1 MSKISNPWLTPLQR
15 SYNQIKTKLLNRVKD
30 IKGQDGNPLITDYS
44 EGNIFVI
51 ITSLFAAIAEVLHY
65 YIDNVAR
72 ESFFV
77 TARRYSSLVKHAAL
91 LDYYPRAATS
101 PRVEV
106 VLSRTLQD
114 TSLPS
119 NLTINEDLIFRDTQ
133 GNIWVVEHPV
143 VWYSNTT
150 TCKVPLIQRELVRV
164 GSLNGNFIPSTDGR
178 VILELPAVDRH
189 KLYVHGSLVIHIDGE
204 KWNLVETLAHSKP
217 HDKHFLVYL
226 TETGAIKI
234 MFGDGKFGSKPLS
247 DSTITYC
254 AYYATKG
261 SVANIYSGSITTVP
275 TTISSRVSTVTC
287 NNPLPASGGSD
298 YEDFFKL
305 KANVPL
311 SVKTLGVAITKED
324 YKNLAMLVPGVSK
337 AAVEYECGRKINV
350 YITPINGGI
359 ASENLCDQVYQYL
372 SERSQLTTKLSIKPV
387 GEVKI
392 KLDITVTGK
401 KSCSKQTIR
410 DSVITALKNTYSPNN
425 VDISSNVRISDI
437 YSLIDN
443 LPVVDYLFINKF
455 YTKPYPTII
464 YGNTQL
470 VISNFDINKATI
482 KDSMEYLV
490 VFTNP
495 TKYYI
500 RAMYNGYSSELLTVG
515 NTVDI
520 KDVANGFD
528 FSLSISPNSYVTG
541 FKYKFLVAKPNYDYT
556 EPGYNMPVFTNPD
569 EQLVLTIN
577 EVL

>member
-51 ITSLFAAIAEVLHY
+51 ITSLFSAIAEVLHY

-133 GNIWVVEHPV
+133 GNTWVVEHLV

-164 GSLNGNFIPSTDGR
+164 NSLNGNFIPSTDGR

-234 MFGDGKFGSKPLS
+234 MFG
-247 DSTITYC
+247 
-254 AYYATKG
+254 
-261 SVANIYSGSITTVP
+261 
-275 TTISSRVSTVTC
+275 
-287 NNPLPASGGSD
+287 
-298 YEDFFKL
+298 E
-305 KANVPL
+305 
-311 SVKTLGVAITKED
+311 
-324 YKNLAMLVPGVSK
+324 
-337 AAVEYECGRKINV
+337 
-350 YITPINGGI
+350 
-359 ASENLCDQVYQYL
+359 
-372 SERSQLTTKLSIKPV
+372 
-387 GEVKI
+387 
-392 KLDITVTGK
+392 
-401 KSCSKQTIR
+401 
-410 DSVITALKNTYSPNN
+410 
-425 VDISSNVRISDI
+425 
-437 YSLIDN
+437 
-443 LPVVDYLFINKF
+443 
-455 YTKPYPTII
+455 
-464 YGNTQL
+464 
-470 VISNFDINKATI
+470 
-482 KDSMEYLV
+482 
-490 VFTNP
+490 
-495 TKYYI
+495 
-500 RAMYNGYSSELLTVG
+500 
-515 NTVDI
+515 
-520 KDVANGFD
+520 
-528 FSLSISPNSYVTG
+528 
-541 FKYKFLVAKPNYDYT
+541 
-556 EPGYNMPVFTNPD
+556 
-569 EQLVLTIN
+569 
-577 EVL
+577 